1 VRRLFLDGLGGFI
14 EASVEPGRIAR
25 FFSVLVNELRSRG
38 VTTLYTMETRDVVG
52 PGIELPVTGISS
64 IVENLVALRYV
75 EHHARSRRLLSVV
88 KVRGSGFDPA
98 LREFVIAA
106 GAASRSRRR
115 VRRRG
120 GPPERLR
127 ARPARRGAVCLLT
140 GGAMTTVLVVDD
152 EALIA
157 MALEA
162 ALEDAGYRVATA
174 ANGRQGLERLAEAP
188 RPEIVLLD
196 MMMPVMNGPA
206 MLAAMAAD
214 PELRGIPVIVLSSLP
229 EEAIRDRAGASP
241 PSCASPTPPSRS
253 WTRSRGCS
261 ARRAKPGT

>member
-1 VRRLFLDGLGGFI
+1 
-14 EASVEPGRIAR
+14 
-25 FFSVLVNELRSRG
+25 
-38 VTTLYTMETRDVVG
+38 
-52 PGIELPVTGISS
+52 
-64 IVENLVALRYV
+64 
-75 EHHARSRRLLSVV
+75 
-88 KVRGSGFDPA
+88 
-98 LREFVIAA
+98 
-106 GAASRSRRR
+106 
-115 VRRRG
+115 
-120 GPPERLR
+120 
-127 ARPARRGAVCLLT
+127 
-140 GGAMTTVLVVDD
+140 MTTVLVVDD

-229 EEAIRDRAGASP
+229 DEAIRGRAGGVAAFLRKP
-241 PSCASPTPPSRS
+241 YTAEQVLDAI
-253 WTRSRGCS
+253 
-261 ARRAKPGT
+261 ARVLGQAREAGT

>member
-1 VRRLFLDGLGGFI
+1 MLT
-14 EASVEPGRIAR
+14 
-25 FFSVLVNELRSRG
+25 NELRARG

-98 LREFVIAA
+98 LREFVITDGSGISLA
-106 GAASRSRRR
+106 GAFEGAEELLSGFARDRAGDEPALLDA
-115 VRRRG
+115 G
-120 GPPERLR
+120 G
-127 ARPARRGAVCLLT
+127 V
-140 GGAMTTVLVVDD
+140 MTTVLVVDD
-152 EALIA
+152 EPLIA

-188 RPEIVLLD
+188 RPDVVLLD

-214 PELRGIPVIVLSSLP
+214 PDLRGIPVIVLSSLP
-229 EEAIRDRAGASP
+229 EQAVRARAEGVAAILLKPCTADEVLDAIARVLGAP
-241 PSCASPTPPSRS
+241 RT
-253 WTRSRGCS
+253 
-261 ARRAKPGT
+261 GT